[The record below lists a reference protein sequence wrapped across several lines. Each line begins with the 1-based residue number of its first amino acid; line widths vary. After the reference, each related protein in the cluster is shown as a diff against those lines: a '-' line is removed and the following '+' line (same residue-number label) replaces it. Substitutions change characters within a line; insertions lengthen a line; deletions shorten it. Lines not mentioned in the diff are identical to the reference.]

1 MIFNPTGVRNFF
13 LSFGIGGIA
22 GVAPF
27 LFMQLLPSLLNP
39 SLRMDPPNYPA
50 IVLTGTLVGLVVAII
65 FATQFEKREPQDIF
79 FYALGIPAILIATV
93 SNLSTEFRAMNKIT
107 DAKEAMT
114 SVILNPTKS
123 ETLEGQPKTLT
134 PPPGPD
140 QDTHF
145 RSTAWAQE
153 REGDRPIF
161 LAQARSYLVVI
172 GEYDNQKAAWENYRQ
187 MKEKKLRTELYAP
200 KNLSVLEIRKGS
212 YILVYSRYSSLA
224 EANKVYQL
232 LRVNDPGLNV
242 KILNY

>member
-1 MIFNPTGVRNFF
+1 MVFNPTGMRNFF
-13 LSFGIGGIA
+13 FSFGIGGIA

-50 IVLTGTLVGLVVAII
+50 IVLTGILVGLVVAII
-65 FATQFEKREPQDIF
+65 FCTQFEKREPQDIF

-114 SVILNPTKS
+114 SVIMNPTKP
-123 ETLEGQPKTLT
+123 ETLEEKPKTLT
-134 PPPGPD
+134 PPPEPD
-140 QDTHF
+140 QDTHS

-153 REGDRPIF
+153 SEGDRPI
-161 LAQARSYLVVI
+161 LMAQAGGYLVVI
-172 GEYDNQKAAWENYRQ
+172 GEYDNQKAAWESYRQ
-187 MKEKKLRTELYAP
+187 LKEKRLRTELYSP
-200 KNLSVLEIRKGS
+200 KNLSVQEIRKGS
-212 YILVYSRYSSLA
+212 YILVYSRHSSLP

-242 KILNY
+242 KILKY